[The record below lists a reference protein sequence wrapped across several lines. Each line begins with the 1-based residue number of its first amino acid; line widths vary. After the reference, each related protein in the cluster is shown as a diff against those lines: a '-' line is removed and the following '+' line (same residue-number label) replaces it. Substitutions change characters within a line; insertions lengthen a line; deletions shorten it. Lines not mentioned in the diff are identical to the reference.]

1 MVDEELLCVKYTSSV
16 ALRQLL
22 PLEKP
27 LVRAASP
34 QDKAGGYYPPLQWY
48 IVILSRESSWGR
60 SRINR
65 RIFAPW
71 RIICVNIGGNTVFLR
86 PTKATTEY
94 GSPHELRSWLSPK
107 ILRMYVALSQYTSH
121 AQNDK
126 YGKDI
131 DRQIEC

>member
-1 MVDEELLCVKYTSSV
+1 MSLLRYATEDHEVVDRELPYVKNTSSV

-34 QDKAGGYYPPLQWY
+34 QDKAGAQRMNCHPEQETGLGSKQNKPKDLCALAHNLCEHRREYS
-48 IVILSRESSWGR
+48 ILATHESDN
-60 SRINR
+60 RI
-65 RIFAPW
+65 
-71 RIICVNIGGNTVFLR
+71 
-86 PTKATTEY
+86 
-94 GSPHELRSWLSPK
+94 WLSPK
-107 ILRMYVALSQYTSH
+107 ILRMLVALSQYTSH